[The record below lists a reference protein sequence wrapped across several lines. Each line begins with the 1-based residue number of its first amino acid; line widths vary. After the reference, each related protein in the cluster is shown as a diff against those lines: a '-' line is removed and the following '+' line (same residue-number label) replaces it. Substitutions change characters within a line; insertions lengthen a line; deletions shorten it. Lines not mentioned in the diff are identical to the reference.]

1 MIMEQEEVWQIDS
14 TLDTLGYFCPEPV
27 VRTRTELKKMAV
39 GEVLEVLADDPGSF
53 RDIPRFTERVG
64 QQLLLARQE
73 DNYYRFI
80 IKKIID

>member
-1 MIMEQEEVWQIDS
+1 MGQEGDWKIDR

-39 GEVLEVLADDPGSF
+39 GEILEILADDPGSF

-64 QQLLLARQE
+64 QQLLLATQE
-73 DNYYRFI
+73 DSYYRFI
-80 IKKIID
+80 IKKIKE